1 MQFSRRETDSLTL
14 RHHNSSAT
22 LLRAQADAA
31 CEQMKRTNDF
41 SERKRLDELCQRL
54 HHEAATIEKA
64 AAQLR
69 AKEEAYASADLHTS
83 MFRRS
88 GVSQTFPRRTDPK
101 NQQH

>member
-31 CEQMKRTNDF
+31 CEQMKRTND
-41 SERKRLDELCQRL
+41 STERRRLEELCQRL
-54 HHEAATIEKA
+54 HHEASTIEKA

-69 AKEEAYASADLHTS
+69 LKEETYASVDLQTANL
-83 MFRRS
+83 RRS
-88 GVSQTFPRRTDPK
+88 GAFGTFPRRIDPK
-101 NQQH
+101 SQTN